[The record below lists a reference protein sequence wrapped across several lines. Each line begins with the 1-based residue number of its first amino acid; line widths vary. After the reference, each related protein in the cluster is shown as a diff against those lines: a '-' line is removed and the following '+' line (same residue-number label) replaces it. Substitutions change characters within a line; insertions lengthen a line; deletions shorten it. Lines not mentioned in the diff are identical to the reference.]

1 MASVRRRL
9 DPRYSPAPVPGASL
23 FGLVLHALFQA
34 TAFRDGPVPITV
46 TAPLVAV
53 LAYARL
59 RPEAGVR
66 LLAGLAAWAIVG
78 TGLALMGYILHAVSY
93 RLPRSMS
100 GSEMVLY
107 DVGTFLW
114 FVVALTAAYA
124 VTARTY
130 DGWRVA
136 VAAGAGPLVQAAWLL
151 LVIVLVETGAYA

>member
-9 DPRYSPAPVPGASL
+9 DPRYSPALVPGASL
-23 FGLVLHALFQA
+23 FGLVLQALFQA
-34 TAFRDGPVPITV
+34 TAFRGGPVPITV
-46 TAPLVAV
+46 TPLVAV

-66 LLAGLAAWAIVG
+66 KLAVLAAWAIVG
-78 TGLALMGYILHAVSY
+78 TGLALLGYILHPVSY

-100 GSEMVLY
+100 GSKMVLY

-124 VTARTY
+124 VAARTY